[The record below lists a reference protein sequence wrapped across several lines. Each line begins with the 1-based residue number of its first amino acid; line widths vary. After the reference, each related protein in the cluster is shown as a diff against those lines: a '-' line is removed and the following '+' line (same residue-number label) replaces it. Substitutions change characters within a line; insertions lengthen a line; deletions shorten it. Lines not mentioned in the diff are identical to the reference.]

1 MTSLAPVA
9 KRVAFVSD
17 WYLPRFG
24 GLEVYLDGLARR
36 LTEAGTAVEVFTPL
50 PGPAQHA
57 GIRVHR
63 LCGADAVTGG
73 YRFPPAPTASNAKD
87 LLYLLNLLGFP
98 PAEPAL
104 RQLHRGLKAGD
115 FDAVHV
121 HLGNTP
127 FAYLAVA
134 VAIKLG
140 LPTVV
145 TFHSM
150 LMPFEAVIARCVA
163 PLLRSA
169 RWHEQAVLT
178 AVSSAVARGRRSMLG
193 GVDAGLLANATEKAL
208 WEPVRRQ
215 RVSRL
220 SQPGRTLQLVAT
232 MRLHPRKRPL
242 ELLDLIRQAAP
253 ALDSGCGGA
262 RLHIAGDGP
271 LRDALQDRIA
281 AWKLTDRVVLHGRLS
296 VQDLKTLYAQAD
308 LFVTPTKLEAFGLAA
323 LEARLAGVPILGMA
337 GCGLDD
343 FITDGQDGILTNSDA
358 EMLRALRAYL
368 CDPALQAQ
376 LATGA
381 SLPLAGFGWTDAVSA
396 CRRAY
401 RAANARAR
409 QYL

>member
-63 LCGADAVTGG
+63 LCGADPVTGG

-104 RQLHRGLKAGD
+104 RQLHQGLKAGD

-150 LMPFEAVIARCVA
+150 LMPLEAGIARCVA
-163 PLLRSA
+163 PLLRST
-169 RWHEQAVLT
+169 RWQEHAVLT
-178 AVSSAVARGRRSMLG
+178 AVSSAVAQGRQGMLG
-193 GVDAGLLANATEKAL
+193 GAEVGLLANATEKAL

-215 RVSRL
+215 RLSRML
-220 SQPGRTLQLVAT
+220 LPGRDLQLVAT
-232 MRLHPRKRPL
+232 MRLHPRKRPWALL
-242 ELLDLIRQAAP
+242 ELARKALLARDAATG
-253 ALDSGCGGA
+253 AL
-262 RLHIAGDGP
+262 RLHVAGDGP
-271 LRDALQDRIA
+271 LRESLQDRIA
-281 AWKLTDRVVLHGRLS
+281 AWGLSDYVVLHGRLS
-296 VQDLKTLYAQAD
+296 PEGLKTLYAQAD
-308 LFVTPTKLEAFGLAA
+308 LFVAPTRLEAFGLAA

-337 GCGLDD
+337 GSGLED
-343 FITDGQDGILTNSDA
+343 FVTDGQDGILAKSDVRMQ
-358 EMLRALRAYL
+358 EALAAYL
-368 CDPALQAQ
+368 CDPGLQAQ

-381 SLPLAGFGWTDAVSA
+381 TLPLAGFGWTDAVSA